1 MLPLARPPLLRPS
14 LLAASAAPYAQPLVR
29 STDPVMLA
37 GSIMPW
43 VAPNDWFVYGHLHF
57 ILSLPTLAILAFSP
71 PLQREDRGVYNQAAY
86 AFIAFIVCIG
96 VAQSF
101 IWDSYGASNGFWEFN
116 PSKCTLRSDFPLP
129 LEEVLWLFHHV
140 LKTAL
145 YQLKA
150 FELVEANPSAAA
162 PTDAFR
168 DQISAAL
175 VAASLFGLW
184 ALAISPDD
192 SVKCIGLVAAF
203 FAPIWLI
210 IWQVG
215 YQFVLRHADRLTW
228 GWFAPGITTVLID
241 CLGQQQSVWR
251 FPDAFL
257 SGIGVGYLK
266 LDIFLVYM
274 VSTFAVTGTGGV
286 ILAATEELN
295 ERRRALGLPAPT
307 SLLEVWD
314 YIKTRR
320 LDISTSTSA

>member
-1 MLPLARPPLLRPS
+1 MLHPHATLGDERQALLPTPRRRGVGVLS
-14 LLAASAAPYAQPLVR
+14 LVVIGLFWVSGGIYGNEELISAAPPLMVIAW
-29 STDPVMLA
+29 TLGCALLFALPNALMTAELA
-37 GSIMPW
+37 TAFPATGGQVVWVESACGSI
-43 VAPNDWFVYGHLHF
+43 
-57 ILSLPTLAILAFSP
+57 
-71 PLQREDRGVYNQAAY
+71 
-86 AFIAFIVCIG
+86 IG
-96 VAQSF
+96 AQ
-101 IWDSYGASNGFWEFN
+101 NGFWEFN

-150 FELVEANPSAAA
+150 FELVDSNTGAGA

-168 DQISAAL
+168 DQISVAL
-175 VAASLFGLW
+175 VAASAFGLW
-184 ALAISPDD
+184 ALTISPDD

-286 ILAATEELN
+286 ILAATEELTA
-295 ERRRALGLPAPT
+295 RRAALGMPEPT

-314 YIKTRR
+314 YIRSRR
-320 LDISTSTSA
+320 LDITPASTSSS